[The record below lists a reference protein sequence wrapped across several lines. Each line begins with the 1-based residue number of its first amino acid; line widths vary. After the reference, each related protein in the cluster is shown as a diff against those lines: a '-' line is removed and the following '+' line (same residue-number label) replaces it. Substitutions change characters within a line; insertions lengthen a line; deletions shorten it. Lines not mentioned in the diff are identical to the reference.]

1 LIPSCFTIITE
12 WREGFWRIF
21 AILKLDPTKFLIP
34 FSNIMPRTSTTTIV
48 SSLFVPAADGA
59 QGCNTAESAVAPAVV
74 GVPTTCSSSKISSHK
89 KSFQGVGASS
99 LSFIV
104 SMGDNR
110 DEQNMAVTNMNDMK
124 TVVTP
129 RSACASFVPIK
140 GTESSSSS
148 SSSYSS
154 SSSNKDVGKR
164 KQGVLRLNRSKKEC
178 RRSYCSQQTTTKD
191 TPNVSNAEN
200 SWCVAETK
208 KSATTTIAAQE
219 IITTGSPDATAHASV
234 TAQAMFVQDAIDGL
248 FMMTQSTAETRKP
261 SQTEIP
267 VASIAAPCDAAA
279 GLLLMT
285 KGFPNL
291 ISEMPSNSISISDT
305 TIIPASFYSPGFDKV
320 KTVRTKTSRLDEDM
334 MESECVHSSLV
345 PPCSTVEVVL
355 ENGVTPKKGKFTSQ
369 EESAWAKRF
378 QQAIDFKRQHGHCR
392 IPYQYPPN
400 NDLVRTPKTV
410 SLRCC
415 LPSLHF
421 PVT

>member
-1 LIPSCFTIITE
+1 
-12 WREGFWRIF
+12 
-21 AILKLDPTKFLIP
+21 
-34 FSNIMPRTSTTTIV
+34 MPRTNTTTIV
-48 SSLFVPAADGA
+48 SPLIVPAADGA
-59 QGCNTAESAVAPAVV
+59 QHCNTAESAVAPTVV
-74 GVPTTCSSSKISSHK
+74 GIPTTCSSSKITSHK
-89 KSFQGVGASS
+89 KSFQAVGASS

-104 SMGDNR
+104 GMGDNR
-110 DEQNMAVTNMNDMK
+110 DLQNTAVTIMHDMT

-129 RSACASFVPIK
+129 RSPCASFVPIK
-140 GTESSSSS
+140 GTESSA

-154 SSSNKDVGKR
+154 SSNKNVGKR
-164 KQGVLRLNRSKKEC
+164 KQGVLPLNSSKKEC
-178 RRSYCSQQTTTKD
+178 RRCYGSQQTTTKD
-191 TPNVSNAEN
+191 TPNVSSAEN

-219 IITTGSPDATAHASV
+219 ITTTGSPDATAHASE
-234 TAQAMFVQDAIDGL
+234 TEQSMFVQDAIDGL
-248 FMMTQSTAETRKP
+248 FMMTQATAETKKP

-291 ISEMPSNSISISDT
+291 TSEMPSNSISISDT
-305 TIIPASFYSPGFDKV
+305 TINPASLYSPGFDQV

-415 LPSLHF
+415 LPSLQF
-421 PVT
+421 L

>member
-1 LIPSCFTIITE
+1 
-12 WREGFWRIF
+12 
-21 AILKLDPTKFLIP
+21 
-34 FSNIMPRTSTTTIV
+34 MPRTNTTTIV
-48 SSLFVPAADGA
+48 SSLIVPAADGA

-74 GVPTTCSSSKISSHK
+74 GIPTTCSSSKIPSHK

-110 DEQNMAVTNMNDMK
+110 DEQNTTVTNMNDMK

-129 RSACASFVPIK
+129 RSPCASFVPIK

-154 SSSNKDVGKR
+154 SSNKNIGKR
-164 KQGVLRLNRSKKEC
+164 KQGVLLLNRSKKEC
-178 RRSYCSQQTTTKD
+178 RECYGSQQTTTKD

-234 TAQAMFVQDAIDGL
+234 TDQSMFEQDAIDGL
-248 FMMTQSTAETRKP
+248 FMMTQSTAKIKKP

-285 KGFPNL
+285 KGFPSL
-291 ISEMPSNSISISDT
+291 ISEMPSYSISTSKISNIISDT
-305 TIIPASFYSPGFDKV
+305 TINPASMYSPGFDQV
-320 KTVRTKTSRLDEDM
+320 KTVRTKTSRLDEYM
-334 MESECVHSSLV
+334 LESECVHSSLV

-355 ENGVTPKKGKFTSQ
+355 DNGVTPKKGKFTSQ

-400 NDLVRTPKTV
+400 NDLVRTP
-410 SLRCC
+410 
-415 LPSLHF
+415 
-421 PVT
+421 